1 MNPKFYIACGAVAL
15 LPALFGAGF
24 FFGKKSCEKQ
34 IETAVAAVEAD
45 YQLQIEKAN
54 SESQKVVI
62 KTIKQN
68 EIIKKAVSSYDVAER
83 SRLLA
88 KIQEFEARQQELLS
102 NDA

>member
-1 MNPKFYIACGAVAL
+1 MNLKFYLTCGLVAA
-15 LPALFGAGF
+15 LPLVFIFGF
-24 FFGKKSCEKQ
+24 VSGKKSYEKQ

-68 EIIKKAVSSYDVAER
+68 EVIKKAVSSYDIAER

-88 KIQEFEARQQELLS
+88 QIQEFEAKQ
-102 NDA
+102 